1 MLYICA
7 IHIYIYIYISYIT
20 RSIVISSMWAAMG
33 IIKTNPLH
41 VPLRRY
47 GRGLDGQ
54 SEKGRALIGRGVKRG
69 DR

>member
-1 MLYICA
+1 
-7 IHIYIYIYISYIT
+7 
-20 RSIVISSMWAAMG
+20 MWAAMG
-33 IIKTNPLH
+33 VIKTNPLH
-41 VPLRRY
+41 VPLQRY